1 MRLKQSWE
9 DGPERQ
15 GGRRRDR
22 RPGTGPA
29 LWVFPRP
36 GDALRDQ
43 VHLVAKPSGCGPG
56 PEVEAHHPNARYRNG
71 RQDGCPP
78 GPRRQKGVHIP
89 LASALLPPR
98 ALGHGCLHRG
108 WAVTSD
114 LREAVWHLLCHE
126 CWLASDHSMAL
137 KPRSPLLAALGV
149 SLCQSTVCAGQ
160 RPGTRRCP
168 SLLSLVALD
177 FTRTI
182 WRKPRHPGCGHPQ
195 CWRKTSV
202 QGRAGGG
209 VPGHTWETSVW
220 GPSRNAGPQGTRHLG
235 WTRDSP
241 RKLGS
246 RGAPCWPL
254 DLRCREMTLGSE
266 VGPLQG
272 QVWVW
277 CGHCRPHRERS
288 NYVFLVF
295 LALTRNLHKS
305 SSPL

>member
-36 GDALRDQ
+36 GDALRGQ
-43 VHLVAKPSGCGPG
+43 VHLVAEPSPG
-56 PEVEAHHPNARYRNG
+56 RATQAAAQAPRWRPIIQMSGTEMGGRTGARL
-71 RQDGCPP
+71 DHE
-78 GPRRQKGVHIP
+78 RQKGVHIP

-114 LREAVWHLLCHE
+114 LREAVWHLLCHQ
-126 CWLASDHSMAL
+126 CWLASDHGLAL
-137 KPRSPLLAALGV
+137 KPQSPLLAALGV
-149 SLCQSTVCAGQ
+149 SLCQSTV
-160 RPGTRRCP
+160 
-168 SLLSLVALD
+168 
-177 FTRTI
+177 
-182 WRKPRHPGCGHPQ
+182 KPRHPGCGPPQ

-202 QGRAGGG
+202 QGRGGG
-209 VPGHTWETSVW
+209 WCPGTHVGNLGLGAQPECR
-220 GPSRNAGPQGTRHLG
+220 PSGHQAPGMDNRF
-235 WTRDSP
+235 P

-254 DLRCREMTLGSE
+254 DLRRREMTLGSE

-272 QVWVW
+272 RVWAW

-288 NYVFLVF
+288 NCVFLVF